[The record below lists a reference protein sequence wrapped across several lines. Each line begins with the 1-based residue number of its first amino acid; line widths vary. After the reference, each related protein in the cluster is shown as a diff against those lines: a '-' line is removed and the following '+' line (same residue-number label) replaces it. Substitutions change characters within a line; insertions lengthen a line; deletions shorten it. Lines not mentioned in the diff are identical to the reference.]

1 MIDIEN
7 DVFSEVKQKAVK
19 VFPKLSMK
27 GEEIRVPSEFPCASL
42 EEIDNYSYDKT
53 VDSASNENHA
63 EITFELSVYSNK
75 TSGKKSE
82 CKKIFAF
89 IDNLMLDMGFS
100 RIMKKPQPIEDSS
113 AYRIIGRSRGV
124 VDKDKN
130 IYRR

>member
-1 MIDIEN
+1 MIDIESY
-7 DVFSEVKQKAVK
+7 VFSKVKQEAIK

-27 GEEIRVPSEFPCASL
+27 GEEIRVPSEIPCASL
-42 EEIDNYSYDKT
+42 EEIDNVSYDKT
-53 VDSASNENHA
+53 ADSSSNENHA
-63 EITFELSVYSNK
+63 EVTYELSVYSNK

-82 CKKIFAF
+82 CKKIFAL
-89 IDNLMLDMGFS
+89 IDGLMLDMGFS

-113 AYRIIGRSRGV
+113 VYRLIGRYRGV

>member
-42 EEIDNYSYDKT
+42 EEIDNHSYDKT

-63 EITFELSVYSNK
+63 EVTFELSVYSNK

-89 IDNLMLDMGFS
+89 IDNLMLDMGFA
-100 RIMKKPQPIEDSS
+100 RIMKKPQPMEDASV
-113 AYRIIGRSRGV
+113 YRLIGRYRGV
-124 VDKDKN
+124 VSKDKN

>member
-63 EITFELSVYSNK
+63 EVTFELSVYSNK

-113 AYRIIGRSRGV
+113 VYRLIGRYRGV

>member
-113 AYRIIGRSRGV
+113 VYRLIGRYRGV
-124 VDKDKN
+124 VDKNQN

>member
-89 IDNLMLDMGFS
+89 IDELLLNMGFY
-100 RIMKKPQPIEDSS
+100 RTMKKPQPMEDASV
-113 AYRIIGRSRGV
+113 YRLIGRYRGV
-124 VDKDKN
+124 VSKDKK

>member
-7 DVFSEVKQKAVK
+7 EVFSAVK
-19 VFPKLSMK
+19 AEAVKEFPKLAMK

-53 VDSASNENHA
+53 VDSGSNENHA
-63 EITFELSVYSNK
+63 EVVLELSVYSNK
-75 TSGKKSE
+75 TTGKKME

-89 IDNLMLDMGFS
+89 IDELLIGMGFS
-100 RIMKKPQPIEDSS
+100 RTMKKPQPMEDASV
-113 AYRIIGRSRGV
+113 YRLIGRYRGV
-124 VDKDKN
+124 VSKDKK

>member
-113 AYRIIGRSRGV
+113 VYRLIGRYRGV

>member
-7 DVFSEVKQKAVK
+7 DVFSEVKQEAVK

-113 AYRIIGRSRGV
+113 VYRLIGRYRGV

>member
-89 IDNLMLDMGFS
+89 IDNLMFDMGFS

-113 AYRIIGRSRGV
+113 VYRLIGRYRGV

>member
-63 EITFELSVYSNK
+63 EIIFELSAYSNK

-89 IDNLMLDMGFS
+89 IDELLLNMGFY
-100 RIMKKPQPIEDSS
+100 RTMKKPQPMEDASV
-113 AYRIIGRSRGV
+113 YRLIGRYRGV
-124 VDKDKN
+124 VSKDKK

>member
-89 IDNLMLDMGFS
+89 IDNLMLDMGFA

-113 AYRIIGRSRGV
+113 VYRLIGRYRGV